1 MVISIPIFYY
11 FFSVQ
16 CGTRDTFVKVNYLN
30 KKNQME
36 WKVIMH
42 PNNQSLL
49 TKSEERELWEFQTI
63 QIDPIPDS

>member
-1 MVISIPIFYY
+1 MIMSIPILLFC
-11 FFSVQ
+11 FSIQ
-16 CGTRDTFVKVNYLN
+16 CGTRDSFVKVNYLK

>member
-1 MVISIPIFYY
+1 
-11 FFSVQ
+11 
-16 CGTRDTFVKVNYLN
+16 
-30 KKNQME
+30 ME

-49 TKSEERELWEFQTI
+49 TKSEKRELWEFQTI